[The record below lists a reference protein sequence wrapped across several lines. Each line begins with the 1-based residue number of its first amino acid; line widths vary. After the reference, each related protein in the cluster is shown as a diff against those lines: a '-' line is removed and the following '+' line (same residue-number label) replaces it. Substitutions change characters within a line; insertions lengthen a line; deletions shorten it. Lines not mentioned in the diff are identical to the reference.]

1 MMRTLLALLSALSL
15 SAGPE
20 AKKADPKS
28 ADKAH
33 AAGPHDPRNPDGSFK
48 YTNRLAKESSPYL
61 LQHKHNPVDWHP
73 WGDEAFALAR
83 KLDRPVFLS
92 IGYSTCHWCH
102 VMERESFADEA
113 IAKILNEKFVCIKV
127 DREER
132 PDVDAVYMNAV
143 RLINGGGGGWPL
155 TVFLTPDRK
164 PFFGGTYFPPEDG
177 PRGSGLKGLAKA
189 VAEVWADPAKR
200 KEIEK
205 DSVNIADAVRR
216 MSARPPG
223 PGDLPAGTADKAA
236 DFFLKRFDAEHGG
249 FASGPRLA
257 PKFPRTHVYSWL
269 LRRAAGGDGR
279 VMPIV
284 AKSLDAMARGGIHD
298 HLGGGFHRYSTD
310 RQWLV
315 PHFEKMLYDQ
325 ALIAR
330 TYLDA
335 YQATGDAAH
344 ARAARGIFEYV
355 LRDLTRPDGGFLSAE
370 DADSEGVEGR
380 FYVWTD
386 QEIDAVLGAEDGPLF
401 RAFYGVTDTPNFEEA
416 AGSILHVTT
425 PLKEFAEARRLDPA
439 DLERRLAAG
448 RAKLLAVRSKR
459 VRPHLDDKVLAGWNG
474 LMIGTMALGAEVL
487 DEPRYLAAAGR
498 AADFVLSRLRRDD
511 GRLLVSWRAG
521 KAGPPAYLDDHAFL
535 ADGLVDLYEAA
546 GDPARLRQAVETAEA
561 MIKLFSD
568 PAGGFQFS
576 GTDGEK
582 LIAGNKDAYDGAMP
596 SGNSAAAVALL
607 RLERITGRKDF
618 GDKAADVLKTFAGEV
633 GEDPW
638 SHPVMLSAHGL
649 RTGPTLEIV
658 LAGDPADADLA
669 AMRNLLR
676 RKFVPNRVIIRRPAD
691 GPAAEALFALVPWV
705 KDQRPLR
712 GKATAYVC
720 RDRACDLPVHT
731 AEALE
736 KLLDKRG
743 K

>member
-1 MMRTLLALLSALSL
+1 
-15 SAGPE
+15 
-20 AKKADPKS
+20 
-28 ADKAH
+28 
-33 AAGPHDPRNPDGSFK
+33 
-48 YTNRLAKESSPYL
+48 
-61 LQHKHNPVDWHP
+61 
-73 WGDEAFALAR
+73 
-83 KLDRPVFLS
+83 
-92 IGYSTCHWCH
+92 
-102 VMERESFADEA
+102 
-113 IAKILNEKFVCIKV
+113 
-127 DREER
+127 
-132 PDVDAVYMNAV
+132 
-143 RLINGGGGGWPL
+143 
-155 TVFLTPDRK
+155 
-164 PFFGGTYFPPEDG
+164 
-177 PRGSGLKGLAKA
+177 
-189 VAEVWADPAKR
+189 
-200 KEIEK
+200 
-205 DSVNIADAVRR
+205 
-216 MSARPPG
+216 
-223 PGDLPAGTADKAA
+223 
-236 DFFLKRFDAEHGG
+236 
-249 FASGPRLA
+249 
-257 PKFPRTHVYSWL
+257 
-269 LRRAAGGDGR
+269 
-279 VMPIV
+279 
-284 AKSLDAMARGGIHD
+284 
-298 HLGGGFHRYSTD
+298 
-310 RQWLV
+310 
-315 PHFEKMLYDQ
+315 
-325 ALIAR
+325 
-330 TYLDA
+330 
-335 YQATGDAAH
+335 
-344 ARAARGIFEYV
+344 
-355 LRDLTRPDGGFLSAE
+355 
-370 DADSEGVEGR
+370 
-380 FYVWTD
+380 
-386 QEIDAVLGAEDGPLF
+386 
-401 RAFYGVTDTPNFEEA
+401 
-416 AGSILHVTT
+416 
-425 PLKEFAEARRLDPA
+425 
-439 DLERRLAAG
+439 
-448 RAKLLAVRSKR
+448 VRSKR